1 MSWHDRSTM
10 AISATTTFFH
20 STYDEALCLLTEARN
35 YVAADG
41 SRESG
46 RLPPN
51 LRMALCCE
59 TLRLTT
65 RLTHVM
71 AWLLAQRALHAG
83 EITLE
88 EAVSE
93 RFALGGRRICL
104 EESDYLPKLNDQWL
118 LTLLTRSLQLYVR
131 ISRLDAMVQDR
142 AAKQGNG
149 AASFSP
155 GAGWTD

>member
-1 MSWHDRSTM
+1 M
-10 AISATTTFFH
+10 AIPATTTFFH
-20 STYDEALCLLTEARN
+20 RTYDEALGLLTEARN
-35 YVAADG
+35 YVAAG
-41 SRESG
+41 EVRESG

-93 RFALGGRRICL
+93 RFALGGAKVCL
-104 EESDYLPKLNDQWL
+104 EESEYLARLDDQRL
-118 LTLLTRSLQLYVR
+118 LTLLKRSLQLYIRVA
-131 ISRLDAMVQDR
+131 RLDAMVQDR
-142 AAKQGNG
+142 AANWSG
-149 AASFSP
+149 ATSFSP
-155 GAGWTD
+155 GAASTE